1 MNVANHHGRDE
12 AALRRNIML
21 YVVGTD
27 EAGYGPHFG
36 PLVIAATVWQ
46 IDGPGKSHDLYRA
59 LRKVICNDA
68 AKATAR
74 KIAMA
79 DSKALY
85 SPDRGL
91 HDLERGVLA
100 ALCCLGYE
108 PACWR
113 SLWRFLDSANELDGD
128 SQAWHLDYELHL
140 PLAIELKKLAKTVDV
155 LRLGLE
161 AAGVRLVAIK
171 TRVIF
176 PERFNELTE
185 SYDNKAELL
194 SRTTLALLDHVLAA
208 LPDGPV
214 IAFCDKHGGRNF
226 YAALLQQQFPDWLVE
241 VHAEGCDESIYRFG
255 PAERRVEVGFRV
267 RSEQFLPAALASMTA
282 KYLREVF
289 MRPFNDF
296 WCARIPGLRPTAG
309 YPFDSHR
316 FRRDIKET
324 QLALGIADRV
334 LWRNR

>member
-1 MNVANHHGRDE
+1 MDGDE
-12 AALRRNIML
+12 APLRRNIML

-27 EAGYGPHFG
+27 EAGYGPHLG

-46 IDGPGKSHDLYRA
+46 IDEAAKAHDLYRL

-113 SLWRFLDSANELDGD
+113 SLWRFLDAAVGPDGD
-128 SQAWHLDYELHL
+128 DQAWHLDYQLNL
-140 PLAIELKKLAKTVDV
+140 PLVIEPPKLTKTVDV
-155 LRLGLE
+155 LRGGLQ

-176 PERFNELTE
+176 PQRFNDLTE
-185 SYDNKAELL
+185 FYDNKAELL
-194 SRTTLALLDHVLAA
+194 SRTTLELLDHVLAA

-226 YAALLQQQFPDWLVE
+226 YAPLLQRQFPDWLVE
-241 VHAEGCDESIYRFG
+241 VHAEGCDESLYRFG

-316 FRRDIKET
+316 FRRDIKAT
-324 QLALGIADRV
+324 QRALGIADRV